1 MDLRTLSNQV
11 LQFVGS
17 TSMTDDEFTF
27 TDLNPSYTVELY
39 GALLG
44 VLDGREAVSNTRDR
58 LRYFFLAR
66 GIEVGELTP
75 KPSNIFLGSV
85 L

>member
-1 MDLRTLSNQV
+1 VDLRTLSNQV
-11 LQFVGS
+11 LGFVGS
-17 TSMTDDEFTF
+17 TSLTDVEFTF
-27 TDLNPSYTVELY
+27 GDLNPSYTVELY
-39 GALLG
+39 GALLA
-44 VLDGREAVSNTRDR
+44 VLDGREAVSGSRDR

-75 KPSNIFLGSV
+75 PKSNIFYGSV